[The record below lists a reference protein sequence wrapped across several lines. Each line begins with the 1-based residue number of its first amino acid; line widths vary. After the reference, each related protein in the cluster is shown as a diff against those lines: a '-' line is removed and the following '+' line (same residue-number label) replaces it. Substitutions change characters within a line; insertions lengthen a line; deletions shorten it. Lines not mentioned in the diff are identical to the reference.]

1 MTTEAK
7 VIESIDISAI
17 RYLNKHYFDKIKSE
31 SLKERAVFKDLRNE
45 IEAVVATDYISQGLT
60 DEQFEQIVE
69 CALELITVT
78 GIPFGDFEMLSA
90 DMKVEERFFETI
102 KVFPEIRLLMESA
115 EVVHVYQDKIV
126 NPS

>member
-45 IEAVVATDYISQGLT
+45 IEAVIATDYISQGLT

-78 GIPFGDFEMLSA
+78 GIPFGDFEMFSA

-102 KVFPEIRLLMESA
+102 KAFPEIRRLMDSA
-115 EVVHVYQDKIV
+115 KVVHVYQGKIV
-126 NPS
+126 KPS